1 MDVGIVGVIDQQLSC
16 LYEYI
21 SCAQGIS
28 EKGVSSLLIKGMA
41 VNVLLQYMLRPVL
54 RGRIWFDCL
63 YVISVFISVL
73 LVYGIYYFRFEGSL
87 FKIGLFGMLAEANF
101 YALFLTPMML
111 VNYLEERS
119 SLFVYDAVFLLQDLL
134 LYPIIGILLFVEC
147 RCFQGISN
155 RVKVWEPKYRKL
167 SWTVLVVYL
176 FFAFVSMMEGIADI
190 SWRVTA
196 PLIIGTGAATAI
208 IVFVAREQ
216 GRVRQIRKFTAK
228 QQQLIKLHYM
238 AIMDQESLL
247 KKDISLVETQIQE
260 LERFD
265 QVAGGKKRIKSYFLT
280 LEEEYEKLKA
290 GSYCDGW
297 LTDAV
302 LFCMGQICRSQGI
315 GFQTSFH
322 IYHGN
327 AAQDEYI
334 SALLLVILDWE
345 IHEYSKKNHDGYR
358 RILLE
363 AGTVKGQVIFH
374 FSFDGLT
381 QVKRLKRKVHSVSEK
396 QPVIRSVNKKDGCE
410 LLVMLK

>member
-1 MDVGIVGVIDQQLSC
+1 M
-16 LYEYI
+16 
-21 SCAQGIS
+21 
-28 EKGVSSLLIKGMA
+28 
-41 VNVLLQYMLRPVL
+41 
-54 RGRIWFDCL
+54 
-63 YVISVFISVL
+63 
-73 LVYGIYYFRFEGSL
+73 
-87 FKIGLFGMLAEANF
+87 
-101 YALFLTPMML
+101 
-111 VNYLEERS
+111 
-119 SLFVYDAVFLLQDLL
+119 
-134 LYPIIGILLFVEC
+134 
-147 RCFQGISN
+147 
-155 RVKVWEPKYRKL
+155 
-167 SWTVLVVYL
+167 
-176 FFAFVSMMEGIADI
+176 
-190 SWRVTA
+190 
-196 PLIIGTGAATAI
+196 
-208 IVFVAREQ
+208 
-216 GRVRQIRKFTAK
+216 
-228 QQQLIKLHYM
+228 
-238 AIMDQESLL
+238 

-363 AGTVKGQVIFH
+363 AGMVKGQVIFH

-381 QVKRLKRKVHSVSEK
+381 QVKRLKERCILSLKAAGDPVS
-396 QPVIRSVNKKDGCE
+396 
-410 LLVMLK
+410 